1 MRGYSWHRILGSP
14 WLRVQRLFHH
24 GTELWLTWH
33 GPKNC
38 PEVTF
43 YESQSIFI
51 ITKHIERKQHHFF
64 FRFLLLGQISGRRH
78 FQDEIGPKTGDHP
91 NSMLQSVCFSLEPC
105 CGRGPSYWTCKKKR
119 FMTSLTHKICA
130 GYLVMCPEL
139 AVKHGRFSHQV
150 HQTHFWHFPLSPK
163 GRRKSIPPQKMGKN
177 NTPTKNMVI
186 KCNKL
191 LFIFFWGG
199 YYTKNDKST
208 SAFFPCWLVLHLTNC
223 RSHRRDVIRR
233 IGRVS
238 LLFFL
243 VSSCRDSC
251 DIYIYIYIYIF
262 HIHIYIYTY
271 TYIFFIY
278 IYVYIHTYIYIYIHI
293 YI

>member
-105 CGRGPSYWTCKKKR
+105 CGRGPSYWTCKKKGLWPVWP
-119 FMTSLTHKICA
+119 TKSV
-130 GYLVMCPEL
+130 LVIWWCVPNWLSNM
-139 AVKHGRFSHQV
+139 VD
-150 HQTHFWHFPLSPK
+150 FPI
-163 GRRKSIPPQKMGKN
+163 KSIKP
-177 NTPTKNMVI
+177 
-186 KCNKL
+186 
-191 LFIFFWGG
+191 IFG
-199 YYTKNDKST
+199 
-208 SAFFPCWLVLHLTNC
+208 
-223 RSHRRDVIRR
+223 
-233 IGRVS
+233 
-238 LLFFL
+238 
-243 VSSCRDSC
+243 
-251 DIYIYIYIYIF
+251 IF
-262 HIHIYIYTY
+262 HCHQRVDENQYRHKKWEKITLPLK
-271 TYIFFIY
+271 TW
-278 IYVYIHTYIYIYIHI
+278 
-293 YI
+293 